1 MDPNLTSDLEHRKR
15 KRERRVVWI
24 IAASFLIVTLFQAF
38 LTQSDQGYTF
48 WQSLLYFALLHL
60 NVIFIMVLVFLVSR
74 NLIKAYLLR
83 RSGGLGASLKW
94 KMVTSM
100 LLFSI
105 LPSLFLFSGSAY
117 VIRQG
122 FDRWFSDKV
131 ATALRDAQSISKVHY
146 DGIESN
152 LSFFAD
158 RIIDEIGFSSS
169 GIPDVSSFLGKFPVE
184 SIAIYPASLARPVN
198 AARIQNLESWNLP
211 LASAESLVRARG
223 GEKFVLIRKVARGD
237 LLQRYMSF
245 EHRGERYV
253 LELSHTVPLG
263 LKTRISELQVAFAS
277 YQQTQSYKDA
287 LKTRYTLMLL
297 TLFVLVIFV
306 VTWFGLYIAKSVTD
320 PVSELLAATA
330 AYREGKWSYRIPS
343 QQNAK
348 DDNASA
354 AADLDV
360 LKAAFNLMGEEVGRR
375 EKKLGEANLKLSRLV
390 RELKEREQYLEI
402 LLSSI
407 HRGVVVLDLDH
418 NISRANTE
426 ALDFATDSNR
436 WNKNDPST
444 VQGLPW
450 REVFSQLGSDDEA
463 QSFLAQAGGGRSFAV
478 DKLFELQQGVGRG
491 AEVSSVRATGI
502 QLVDGKE
509 AAIGWMLILEDV
521 SDAARIERLAAWQEV
536 AKRVAHEIKN
546 PLTPIQISAD
556 RLRRQVEPK
565 LEGLERE
572 QRIFAEC
579 LDQIQKQ
586 VRSIRDLV
594 TEFSNFAKMPE
605 PKLRPVDLVQELT
618 TILNDYRFTHP
629 HVHFDFDQHIAGRP
643 IKILADPEHV
653 RQLVVNL
660 ADNALQSLEE
670 AKIPDP
676 TFRIV
681 VARHE
686 THGDR
691 SVAVLRFEDNGPGVS
706 ESMSEKIFDPYI
718 SSKLTGLGLGLAIVR
733 RIAMEHYG
741 KVRCEPGPGGRFVIE
756 LPELITNENA
766 V

>member
-1 MDPNLTSDLEHRKR
+1 MDRNQTSDSEQRKR
-15 KRERRVVWI
+15 KRERRVAWI
-24 IAASFLIVTLFQAF
+24 IAIAFLIVTLFQAF

-146 DGIESN
+146 EGIESN
-152 LSFFAD
+152 LNFFSD
-158 RIIDEIGFSSS
+158 RIIEEIKRGN
-169 GIPDVSSFLGKFPVE
+169 GPLPEVNNFLDKFPVE
-184 SIAIYPASLARPVN
+184 SIAVYSSSFAKPVHIARLPGLD
-198 AARIQNLESWNLP
+198 AWNLP
-211 LASAESLVRARG
+211 AASAESLTRARG
-223 GEKFVLIRKVARGD
+223 GDRFVLIRKVARGD
-237 LLQRYMSF
+237 LLQRYTSF
-245 EHRGERYV
+245 EFRGERHI

-277 YQQTQSYKDA
+277 YQQTQNFKDA

-343 QQNAK
+343 MQINE
-348 DDNASA
+348 DTNSA

-375 EKKLGEANLKLSRLV
+375 EKKLAEANQKLSRLV
-390 RELKEREQYLEI
+390 RDLKEREQYLEI

-418 NISRANTE
+418 NISRANSE

-436 WNKNDPST
+436 WDKNDPST

-450 REVFSQLGSDDEA
+450 RDVFSQLGSDDEA
-463 QSFLAQAGGGRSFAV
+463 QAFLAQAGGARSFAV
-478 DKLFELQQGVGRG
+478 DKLFEWQQGVGRG
-491 AEVSSVRATGI
+491 AEISSVRATGI
-502 QLVDGKE
+502 QLLDGKE
-509 AAIGWMLILEDV
+509 SAIGWMLILEDV

-565 LEGLERE
+565 LEGLDRE
-572 QRIFAEC
+572 KRIFTEC

-605 PKLRPVDLVQELT
+605 PKLRPLDLVTELSA
-618 TILNDYRFTHP
+618 ILNDYRFTHP
-629 HVHFDFDQHIAGRP
+629 HVLFHFDEHLADRP
-643 IKILADPEHV
+643 IKILADPEHI
-653 RQLVVNL
+653 RRLVVNL
-660 ADNALQSLEE
+660 ADNALQSMDE

-681 VARHE
+681 IARHE
-686 THGDR
+686 AHGDR
-691 SVAVLRFEDNGPGVS
+691 AVAVLRFEDNGPGVS
-706 ESMSEKIFDPYI
+706 ENMSEKIFDPYI
-718 SSKLTGLGLGLAIVR
+718 SSKMTGLGLGLAIVR
-733 RIAMEHYG
+733 RIAMEHFG

-756 LPELITNENA
+756 VPELTAES
-766 V
+766 

>member
-1 MDPNLTSDLEHRKR
+1 MDLPTTSDSEQRKR
-15 KRERRVVWI
+15 RRERRVAWLI
-24 IAASFLIVTLFQAF
+24 TISFLVVTLIQAF
-38 LTQSDQGYTF
+38 LTKSDQGYTF

-83 RSGGLGASLKW
+83 RSGGLGSSLKW
-94 KMVTSM
+94 KMVTS
-100 LLFSI
+100 LLAFSI

-131 ATALRDAQSISKVHY
+131 ATALHDAQSISKVHY
-146 DGIESN
+146 EGIESN
-152 LSFFAD
+152 LVFFSD
-158 RIIDEIGFSSS
+158 RIVAELLKGSSTRAEIKEY
-169 GIPDVSSFLGKFPVE
+169 LTKFPVE
-184 SIAIYPASLARPVN
+184 AIALYATSVARP
-198 AARIQNLESWNLP
+198 AQMARISGLQSWDIP
-211 LASAESLVRARG
+211 LASAESLTRARS
-223 GEKFVLIRKVARGD
+223 GETFVLIRKVSRGD
-237 LLQRYMSF
+237 LLQRYTPF
-245 EHRGERYV
+245 EMGGEKYI

-263 LKTRISELQVAFAS
+263 LKTRISELQIAFAS
-277 YQQTQSYKDA
+277 YQQTQSFKDA

-320 PVSELLAATA
+320 PVSELLTATA

-343 QQNAK
+343 VSTQ
-348 DDNASA
+348 SSSPGGA

-375 EKKLGEANLKLSRLV
+375 EKKLGEANQKLSRVV
-390 RELKEREQYLEI
+390 RDLKEREQYLEI

-407 HRGVVVLDLDH
+407 HRGVVVLDLDQQ
-418 NISRANTE
+418 ISRANTE

-436 WNKNDPST
+436 WDKNDPAS

-450 REVFSQLGSDDEA
+450 REVFSQLGSDEEA
-463 QSFLAQAGGGRSFAV
+463 GVFLAQASGTRSFPA
-478 DKLFELQQGVGRG
+478 DRLFEWQKGVGRG
-491 AEVSSVRATGI
+491 AEISTVRATGI
-502 QLVDGKE
+502 QLLDGKE
-509 AAIGWMLILEDV
+509 SSIGWMLIIEDV
-521 SDAARIERLAAWQEV
+521 SDAARIEKLAAWQEV

-556 RLRRQVEPK
+556 RMRRQIEPK
-565 LEGLERE
+565 LADMERE
-572 QRIFAEC
+572 KRIFTEC

-605 PKLRPVDLVQELT
+605 PKLRPVDLATELGA
-618 TILNDYRFTHP
+618 ILADYRFTHP
-629 HVHFDFDQHIAGRP
+629 HVLFGFDEHVGNRP
-643 IKILADPEHV
+643 LKILADPEHL
-653 RQLVVNL
+653 RRLVVNL
-660 ADNALQSLEE
+660 ADNALQSMEE
-670 AKIPDP
+670 AKVPDP

-686 THGDR
+686 AIGGRHL
-691 SVAVLRFEDNGPGVS
+691 AVVRFEDSGPGVS
-706 ESMSEKIFDPYI
+706 ESMREKIFDPYI
-718 SSKLTGLGLGLAIVR
+718 SSKMTGLGLGLAIVR

-741 KVRCEPGPGGRFVIE
+741 KVRCEPGPGGRFVLE
-756 LPELITNENA
+756 VPELTGDNQ
-766 V
+766 VV